1 MLEGTTSPFRRYLEW
16 LGRRPWRI
24 LAVGGALALSAAALV
39 MAILMQPPIAEL
51 AALVR
56 TLAITSIL
64 SLFLGFL
71 LYRRGLARLP
81 SLTLTLVIAYGWAAL
96 LTLVNVLVM
105 AGLMFVSEHDLALS
119 IVLLLFAAIIATSYG
134 MFVAASVTDN
144 LRELARTAQE
154 VAEGNLRA
162 RVQVVGRDEVA
173 QASHAFNAMAEQLQ
187 SAAQE
192 RRAVEELRRDL
203 IAWTSH
209 DLRTPLTS
217 IRAMVEALH
226 DGVVS
231 DEESLKRYYRTIR
244 ADVLSL
250 NALIDDLFELAQL
263 EAGGLK
269 LEVAP
274 HSISDLISDA
284 LESFQALA
292 EKRNVSLEGSVEGD
306 IDPIV
311 MNPPKIGRVIS
322 NLISN
327 AIQYTP
333 RGGIVRVGAWRDD
346 AGVCVTVEDS
356 GPGFAQED
364 LARVFEQF
372 YRGEEARSRK
382 TGGAGLG
389 LAIAQAVIDGHGG
402 KIWAENRPDGGA
414 CVGFLLPDKVASNAS

>member
-1 MLEGTTSPFRRYLEW
+1 
-16 LGRRPWRI
+16 
-24 LAVGGALALSAAALV
+24 
-39 MAILMQPPIAEL
+39 
-51 AALVR
+51 
-56 TLAITSIL
+56 
-64 SLFLGFL
+64 
-71 LYRRGLARLP
+71 
-81 SLTLTLVIAYGWAAL
+81 LVIAYGWAAL